1 MFAALI
7 THPIGLLSLLA
18 GLGILGMATQGPVF
32 PLGSLGV
39 QAAATLLQ
47 GPYNMLS
54 ASGALNPHQSA
65 RYVVTKSTAAALTLG
80 PPTSGAD
87 DGVSIQ
93 IFSTT
98 AAAHTVT
105 APTAGQIVDGNSS
118 TYNTV
123 MTFNAKIGANCTL
136 DAYQGKWY
144 VTSET
149 GCAMSS

>member
-1 MFAALI
+1 MG
-7 THPIGLLSLLA
+7 T
-18 GLGILGMATQGPVF
+18 TTVGPVF

-39 QAAATLLQ
+39 QAAAALLQ
-47 GPYNMLS
+47 GPFIQLS
-54 ASGALNPHQSA
+54 ASGAVNPHGSA

-87 DGVSIQ
+87 DGVSIE

-98 AAAHTVT
+98 AAAHTIT

-136 DAYQGKWY
+136 EAYQGKWY
-144 VTSET
+144 VTSEI